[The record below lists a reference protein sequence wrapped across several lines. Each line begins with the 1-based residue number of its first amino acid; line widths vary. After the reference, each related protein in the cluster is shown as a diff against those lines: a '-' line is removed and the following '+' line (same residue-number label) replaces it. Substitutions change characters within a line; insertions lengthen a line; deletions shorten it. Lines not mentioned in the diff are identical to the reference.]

1 VTKPQQIDFI
11 ISNPGHHAAMMKPVM
26 ARLVEQGGY
35 RCRLLSLC
43 EFRGLE
49 SPVEFFKDL
58 PAIEFTRIV
67 PFHFRSPSSGGKQ
80 SDGSRL
86 RWRRVLARRIS
97 WELLLKK
104 QMRRFFK
111 MQPALVVLPNDAA
124 FPYDLIV
131 EQLKSAG
138 IPFLL
143 RQEGIRFP
151 LPGSEEGDKYGL
163 GGAAAV
169 AAWGEGSAAYFR
181 SRGVPANT
189 IHATGSPRFDT
200 LPEMDFSAEA
210 RRLKEKLGLDE
221 NTLLFL
227 SNPIDDQGFCT
238 TQGKLDLAGRFL
250 GTILP
255 LFDDS
260 RFRLVIKLH
269 PRESVSAFQAVVE
282 EVMVGNGRKT
292 DQVIVMGSGP
302 LYPLFALSKAA
313 IVLASTVGLEAL
325 MMDVP
330 LGVLEIP
337 GTGFVYDYVD
347 QGAAVGLT
355 WKRPMLD
362 QVCELLTGKVCDKQS
377 VQDYISYSLSTIGE
391 AAETVTDLI
400 IRIVADS

>member
-1 VTKPQQIDFI
+1 
-11 ISNPGHHAAMMKPVM
+11 
-26 ARLVEQGGY
+26 
-35 RCRLLSLC
+35 
-43 EFRGLE
+43 
-49 SPVEFFKDL
+49 
-58 PAIEFTRIV
+58 
-67 PFHFRSPSSGGKQ
+67 
-80 SDGSRL
+80 
-86 RWRRVLARRIS
+86 
-97 WELLLKK
+97 
-104 QMRRFFK
+104 
-111 MQPALVVLPNDAA
+111 
-124 FPYDLIV
+124 
-131 EQLKSAG
+131 
-138 IPFLL
+138 
-143 RQEGIRFP
+143 
-151 LPGSEEGDKYGL
+151 
-163 GGAAAV
+163 
-169 AAWGEGSAAYFR
+169 
-181 SRGVPANT
+181 
-189 IHATGSPRFDT
+189 
-200 LPEMDFSAEA
+200 MDFSAEA